1 MIEDIMGYN
10 RVHHMF
16 SELSSTNSRINENIE
31 GFGFNASDITA
42 YNTVTVQ
49 GIPGAKIRLFAL
61 NYYAVCSIKL
71 NIYRCNI
78 LIYSLRLN

>member
-1 MIEDIMGYN
+1 MIEDIMDYN

-31 GFGFNASDITA
+31 GFGFNASDISA
-42 YNTVTVQ
+42 YTTNTVK
-49 GIPGAKIRLFAL
+49 GIPEGKIRLFAL
-61 NYYAVCSIKL
+61 NYYVVCSIKL

-78 LIYSLRLN
+78 LIYALRLN